1 MRCIHCGKAASRR
14 QRADR
19 CRGCGHAFAFPPGRD
34 PYGLTDAD
42 FHAALQDASTR
53 GTHFFTA
60 RQLWYSLARPG
71 WTRRTLWGRLAPW
84 TPWAGGTG
92 AVALG
97 ILDVVELNPLVLF
110 VIGVVATFVAVLALE
125 LLLPGRPPPLPL
137 PPRVPFD
144 VFRGESLERWVAV
157 HGPIAHLVPDPRP
170 DAVPRAVPADVAAFS
185 FDRVVVAQ
193 HAEIA
198 AMLVANRLHFEN
210 GCAVLSLDGY
220 PFGIADTVREML
232 RRNPRLTVFAVHDAS
247 AAGVAL
253 PFTLREPA
261 WFPGPDTLIVDVLLS
276 DAVPWGIPVLRDAPV
291 KLPEHLRGE
300 MASIANPGRLEAGNR
315 AELAALAPADLLRII
330 QRAFTVTGLPGQP
343 AYAEASRR
351 AVETGGVVWASAL
364 MLPPAA
370 APAAAPVT
378 FADTSPAT
386 DGFG

>member
-1 MRCIHCGKAASRR
+1 MRCIHCGRAPRR
-14 QRADR
+14 RERAGDR
-19 CRGCGHAFAFPPGRD
+19 CPACGHAFAFPPGRD

-42 FHAALQDASTR
+42 FHAAVQDAST
-53 GTHFFTA
+53 GGSHYFTA

-71 WTRRTLWGRLAPW
+71 WTRRTLWGRFAPW
-84 TPWAGGTG
+84 SPWVGGAG

-97 ILDVVELNPLVLF
+97 ILDVVELNPFALF
-110 VIGVVATFVAVLALE
+110 LAGVVATFVAVVALE
-125 LLLPGRPPPLPL
+125 ILLPRRPPPELL

-144 VFRGESLERWVAV
+144 VFRGEYLERWVAV

-170 DAVPRAVPADVAAFS
+170 DAAPRQVPADVAAFS

-220 PFGIADTVREML
+220 PFGIADTVKEML

-261 WFPGPDTLIVDVLLS
+261 WFPGPDTLIVDVVL
-276 DAVPWGIPVLRDAPV
+276 DRPEPWGIPVLQDAPV
-291 KLPEHLRGE
+291 KLPEHLRDG
-300 MASIANPGRLEAGNR
+300 MVFAAWLEAGNR
-315 AELAALAPADLLRII
+315 GELAAIPPAELLRMI

-343 AYAEASRR
+343 AYAEASRL
-351 AVETGGVVWASAL
+351 ATESGGVVWASTL
-364 MLPPAA
+364 MLSSGD
-370 APAAAPVT
+370 APATSAA
-378 FADTSPAT
+378 TSPAT